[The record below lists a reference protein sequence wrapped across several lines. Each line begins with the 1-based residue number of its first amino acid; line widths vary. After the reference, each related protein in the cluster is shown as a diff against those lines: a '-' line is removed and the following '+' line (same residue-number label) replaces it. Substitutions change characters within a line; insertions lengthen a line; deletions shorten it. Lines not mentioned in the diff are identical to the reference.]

1 MRLKYGSATDV
12 GMVRQSNE
20 DAFSAEDEL
29 FVVADGMGG
38 HNAGEVASALAV
50 TTIKSG
56 ARNGV
61 TTPGQFRELVQ
72 QANTAIYTASLD
84 DSTQSGMGTTV
95 TAMAVLPGENPRVM
109 VANVGDSRTYIY
121 RAGRLDRVSIDHSY
135 VQELVNEG
143 IITPEEARTHPRR
156 NIVTRALGIDRSVMV
171 DVFVQDV
178 RTGDRLVLCSD
189 GLVDEVGDAEILT
202 VLRTHSDP
210 QECAEALVM
219 VANTNGG
226 HDNTTVIVVD
236 VADDISAPVEVRPD
250 DDITQVVPVVGTL
263 AGAVGGGQ
271 RHVRVSMAIVWAAAV
286 ALVLGAVTVTGVYA
300 RSGYFIA
307 FTENDTVAVWRGRP
321 GGVLWFDPTID
332 RETKLK
338 GDDLPADILRDVMTK
353 RAFDSSSDAA
363 VFLQLV
369 EQAIMNATST
379 TVARSTTT
387 TTGG

>member
-1 MRLKYGSATDV
+1 MRLKHGAATDV

-20 DAFSAEDEL
+20 DSFSAEGEL

-38 HNAGEVASALAV
+38 HNAGEVASALAI
-50 TTIKSG
+50 TTMKSG
-56 ARNGV
+56 ARNGIHG
-61 TTPGQFRELVQ
+61 PAQFRELVQ

-84 DSTQSGMGTTV
+84 DSTQAGMGTTV
-95 TAMAVLPGENPRVM
+95 TAMAVLPGEEPRVM
-109 VANVGDSRTYIY
+109 VANVGDSRTYLL
-121 RAGRLDRVSIDHSY
+121 RDGHLRRVSVDHSY

-250 DDITQVVPVVGTL
+250 DDITQVVPVVGAV
-263 AGAVGGGQ
+263 AGAAASGR